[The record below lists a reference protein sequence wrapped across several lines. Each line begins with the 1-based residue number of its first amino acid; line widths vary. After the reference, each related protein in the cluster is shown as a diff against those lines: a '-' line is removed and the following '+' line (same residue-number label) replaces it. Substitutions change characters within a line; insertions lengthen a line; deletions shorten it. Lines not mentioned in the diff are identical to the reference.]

1 MSALSEGMVLADKS
15 QLDQGTLL
23 KILGLGALSSPMVNG
38 KGATILKDNFAP
50 NFPLKHQE
58 NVSTVFSWVKIVFD
72 INLNTN
78 QQKDLRLG
86 LELAQSLG
94 EDLPTIAA
102 SNEIYKKALS
112 QGHGDEDMC
121 AVYKAVSK
129 SQ

>member
-58 NVSTVFSWVKIVFD
+58 IVSTVFSIVKFF
-72 INLNTN
+72 
-78 QQKDLRLG
+78 
-86 LELAQSLG
+86 
-94 EDLPTIAA
+94 
-102 SNEIYKKALS
+102 
-112 QGHGDEDMC
+112 
-121 AVYKAVSK
+121 
-129 SQ
+129 

>member
-58 NVSTVFSWVKIVFD
+58 IVSTVFSMVKFFLTSI
-72 INLNTN
+72 
-78 QQKDLRLG
+78 
-86 LELAQSLG
+86 
-94 EDLPTIAA
+94 
-102 SNEIYKKALS
+102 
-112 QGHGDEDMC
+112 
-121 AVYKAVSK
+121 
-129 SQ
+129 